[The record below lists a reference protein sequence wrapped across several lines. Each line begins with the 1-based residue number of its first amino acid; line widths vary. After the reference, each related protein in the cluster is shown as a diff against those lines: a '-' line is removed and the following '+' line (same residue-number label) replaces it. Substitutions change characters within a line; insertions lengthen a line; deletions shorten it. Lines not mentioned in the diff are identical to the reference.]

1 MFIAVQ
7 RDANWSELCRSFLCK
22 SDKYTIMRILHSGS
36 CDSIFQSYFNHII
49 DLNID
54 VIGIDIRE
62 NRFTR
67 KILCDN
73 FFRSPG
79 A

>member
-1 MFIAVQ
+1 
-7 RDANWSELCRSFLCK
+7 
-22 SDKYTIMRILHSGS
+22 MRILHSGS